1 MRVEIR
7 LSEEIEEPYVVL
19 YTKEL
24 TEEITQLA
32 DLLKQVPEGLQ
43 AGAQIFRQAGVLTV
57 SEEER
62 LVVLRP
68 EDVYLIR
75 VEQEKTIV
83 YGKTKKYVSGKRL
96 YELEQYL
103 GGRFM
108 RISKSALVNLRYLD
122 YVEASFNGLMLLR
135 LKNQSEEYVSRKY
148 LPNLK
153 RYLGL

>member
-32 DLLKQVPEGLQ
+32 ELLKQVPEGLQ

-68 EDVYLIR
+68 EDVYSGGA
-75 VEQEKTIV
+75 
-83 YGKTKKYVSGKRL
+83 GKDNRLRKNKKICKR
-96 YELEQYL
+96 
-103 GGRFM
+103 
-108 RISKSALVNLRYLD
+108 KAAV
-122 YVEASFNGLMLLR
+122 
-135 LKNQSEEYVSRKY
+135 
-148 LPNLK
+148 
-153 RYLGL
+153 